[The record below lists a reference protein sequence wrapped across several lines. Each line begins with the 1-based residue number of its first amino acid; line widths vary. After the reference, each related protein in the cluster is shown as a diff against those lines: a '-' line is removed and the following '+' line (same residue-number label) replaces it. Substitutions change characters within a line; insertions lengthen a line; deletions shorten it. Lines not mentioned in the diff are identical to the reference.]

1 MKSFTLRLG
10 IKITNFGTDL
20 IHDVVQLLSCM
31 LLVSSTKGYKVLTVI
46 FNSQEPNN
54 GITSRHN
61 SALSWMLGPYI
72 LGLYFFSLNI
82 SVNII
87 FIILNIRLKNKG
99 MQELIPR
106 LTFRT
111 KNEYNLIFWKLT
123 MTVLANVQNRCNG
136 IKNNHAKTVCLTRL
150 KYTGLI
156 FQRATSNNST
166 LVSQQQHLAY
176 SHPSLFNVLALQIQM
191 QLLLISKRYMLQK
204 R

>member
-99 MQELIPR
+99 IQELIPR

-136 IKNNHAKTVCLTRL
+136 IKNNCLS
-150 KYTGLI
+150 YTLEI
-156 FQRATSNNST
+156 YRPDFSK
-166 LVSQQQHLAY
+166 
-176 SHPSLFNVLALQIQM
+176 SHIKQFNLSFTTTTFSLLTF
-191 QLLLISKRYMLQK
+191 
-204 R
+204 